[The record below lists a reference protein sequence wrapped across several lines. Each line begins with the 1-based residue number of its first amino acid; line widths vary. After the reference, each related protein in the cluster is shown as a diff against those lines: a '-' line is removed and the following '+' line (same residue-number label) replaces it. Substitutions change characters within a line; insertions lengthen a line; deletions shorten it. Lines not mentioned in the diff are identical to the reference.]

1 MLWLKID
8 RSLKVTLAKQ
18 LFKQLRDKILSN
30 ELKSGERL
38 PSTRN
43 LSKELNISRN
53 IIVEVYNQLIAEGY
67 LESREG
73 SGTYVIQNIHLAS
86 YKIQAG
92 SSNKYISD
100 EKTNREIIDF
110 NSGIPDL
117 EKFPRSTWFKFL
129 RNSFL
134 DMPEYQLAYGKP
146 QGLFDLRLTLSGFL
160 LKTKGI
166 KCHPDQIIILSGSSE
181 GFLIIGKLLKQDYA
195 GVIIEDPIYNGIQ
208 KIFNILDIKLY
219 PIPVDERGIKT
230 DLFPENIKDHFI
242 SITPSHQFPTGSVLP
257 IQRRIELIELAKN
270 MNTCIIEND
279 YDSEFRYTGPQ
290 ISSLHLLDPGIV
302 IHIGT
307 FSESLYP
314 SLRLGYMVIPESL
327 VRNCCEIK
335 ESYGLF
341 TSSICQIA
349 LSNFIKEGFFERHIN
364 KMKRLYK
371 SKRKILIDRLKY
383 EFGSLVKISG
393 DSTGLY
399 IVAEFKNVT
408 FTDQIINEL
417 LNNKVR
423 VYRVED
429 HSIIKGKYK
438 NKIILGYGNLKNK
451 EIEEGIKRIKES
463 LKEYL

>member
-8 RSLKVTLAKQ
+8 KSLKVTLTKQ
-18 LFKQLRDKILSN
+18 LFEQLRDKILGN

-43 LSKELNISRN
+43 LSKELAISRN
-53 IIVEVYNQLIAEGY
+53 IIVEVYNQLVAEGY

-73 SGTYVIQNIHLAS
+73 SGTYVIQNIHLAD
-86 YKIQAG
+86 YKIRAG

-100 EKTNREIIDF
+100 EKTNKEIIDF

-117 EKFPRSTWFKFL
+117 EKFPRSMWFKFL

-134 DMPEYQLAYGKP
+134 DMPEYQLDYGKP

-181 GFLIIGKLLKQDYA
+181 GFLLIGKLLKRDYT

-219 PIPVDERGIKT
+219 PVPVDGKGIKT

-242 SITPSHQFPTGSVLP
+242 AITPSHQFPTGSVLP
-257 IQRRIELIELAKN
+257 VQRRIKLIELAKN
-270 MNTCIIEND
+270 MNNCIIEND

-307 FSESLYP
+307 FSETLYP

-327 VRNCCEIK
+327 VRTCCEIK
-335 ESYGLF
+335 ESYGSF
-341 TSSICQIA
+341 TPSICQIA

-371 SKRKILIDRLKY
+371 GKRKILIERLNY
-383 EFGSLVKISG
+383 EFGSPVKISG
-393 DSTGLY
+393 GSTGLY
-399 IVAEFKNVT
+399 IVAEFKNVI
-408 FTDQIINEL
+408 FTDRIMNEL

-438 NKIILGYGNLKNK
+438 NKIILGYGNLKNR